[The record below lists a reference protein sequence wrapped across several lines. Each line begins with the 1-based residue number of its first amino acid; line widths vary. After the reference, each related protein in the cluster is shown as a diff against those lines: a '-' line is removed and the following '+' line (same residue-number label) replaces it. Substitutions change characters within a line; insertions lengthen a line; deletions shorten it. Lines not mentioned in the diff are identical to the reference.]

1 MLLNLVVSMN
11 RSQAFSRGPR
21 SRFTVV
27 DMPKDKHLQRK
38 TIKRIWN
45 YLKGYPWTLV
55 VVGLVIIFQS
65 AFSLGL
71 PYIIRIAID
80 DYINIDE
87 VNFMA
92 VVFIFASVALLTGFA
107 AFGSWLQRVL
117 IATAAGK
124 VTKKIRT
131 DAFSNLQKLS
141 IKYYDQN
148 AHGDIMSVITND
160 VETIYTA
167 LSQVVPQLI
176 NAVIMIVGSIT
187 LMFFTSWH
195 LTLVVIA
202 LFPLM
207 MVAIAFITTRAF
219 KHFKTQYAKL
229 GEVNGIVKEDIDGL
243 KVVKLY
249 NQEQN
254 MIDKFSASNNDLQ
267 KASFKAQIF
276 SGMMMPIIRLL
287 DNILYGVVVAAGA
300 ILHIKLGIISVG
312 KIQSMTNYAKMFVR
326 PISNIAQTY
335 NMLQS
340 AVAGG
345 YRVFKLI
352 DEPDEYKNDPSKPL
366 TNNKFD
372 VAFQEVNFGYSKERQ
387 ILKDIHFSIGSGK
400 TIAIVGP
407 TGGGKTTIINL
418 LSRFY
423 DPDSGTISIGGF
435 NVQEHSKSSVRREM
449 GVVLQTTYL
458 FKGTILENIK
468 YGKNDATFEEVVSA
482 AKTAQVHDII
492 ERLPKKY
499 ETKVKEGGRNFS
511 HGERQLIAIARAILG
526 NPSIIVLD
534 EATSSVDTRTEM
546 KIQKSIGFLVKNR
559 TSFIIAHRL
568 QTIKNA
574 DIILVVEDG
583 KITEQGNH
591 DQLIAQRGLYYEMY
605 TLQFGEQ

>member
-1 MLLNLVVSMN
+1 MN
-11 RSQAFSRGPR
+11 RSHSFSRGPR
-21 SRFTVV
+21 SRFTIV

-38 TIKRIWN
+38 TIKRLWQ
-45 YLKGYPWTLV
+45 YVKLYPWTLL
-55 VVGLVIIFQS
+55 VVGLVIIFQA
-65 AFSLGL
+65 AFSLIL
-71 PYIIRIAID
+71 PYIVRIAID
-80 DYINIDE
+80 DYINIE
-87 VNFMA
+87 TVNLMA
-92 VVFIFASVALLTGFA
+92 VAIIFASVALLTVIT

-117 IATAAGK
+117 IATATGK
-124 VTKKIRT
+124 ITKKIRT
-131 DAFSNLQKLS
+131 DAFLKLQKLP

-160 VETIYTA
+160 VETIFMA
-167 LSQVVPQLI
+167 LSQVIPQLI
-176 NAVIMIVGSIT
+176 NAIIMIIGSIT

-195 LTLVVIA
+195 LTLVVLS

-207 MVAIAFITTRAF
+207 LLVIAFITTRAF
-219 KHFKTQYAKL
+219 KHFKTQHVKL

-249 NQEQN
+249 NQEKA
-254 MIDKFSASNNDLQ
+254 MIERFSEANDQLQ
-267 KASFKAQIF
+267 VASFKAQIY

-287 DNILYGVVVAAGA
+287 DNILYGIVVAVGA
-300 ILHIKLGIISVG
+300 VLNIKLGASVISVG
-312 KIQSMTNYAKMFVR
+312 KIQSMTNYARMFVR

-345 YRVFKLI
+345 YRVFRLI
-352 DEPDEYKNDPSKPL
+352 DEPDEYLNDAPANLPSKQ
-366 TNNKFD
+366 FD
-372 VAFQEVNFGYSKERQ
+372 VCFEQVNFAYVPKQKVLENIS
-387 ILKDIHFSIGSGK
+387 FSIASGK

-423 DPDSGTISIGGF
+423 DPESGRILIGGHDI
-435 NVQEHSKSSVRREM
+435 NEYSKASVRSQM

-458 FKGTILENIK
+458 FKGTVLDNIK
-468 YGKNDATFEEVVSA
+468 YGHPKASFEQVVA
-482 AKTAQVHDII
+482 AAQTAQVHDII
-492 ERLPKKY
+492 ERLPPKY
-499 ETKVKEGGRNFS
+499 QTKVKEGGRNFS

-526 NPSIIVLD
+526 NPPIIVLD
-534 EATSSVDTRTEM
+534 EATSSVDTRTEA

-574 DIILVVEDG
+574 DLILVIQEG

-591 DQLIAQRGLYYEMY
+591 EQLIAQKGLYYEMY
-605 TLQFGEQ
+605 ALQFNKL

>member
-1 MLLNLVVSMN
+1 MN
-11 RSQAFSRGPR
+11 RAQAFSRGPR

-38 TIKRIWN
+38 TIKRIWQ
-45 YLKGYPWTLV
+45 YVKQYPWTLV
-55 VVGLVIIFQS
+55 IVGFVILLQA
-65 AFSLGL
+65 AFSLTL
-71 PYIIRIAID
+71 PYIVQVAID
-80 DYINIDE
+80 DYINIATVD
-87 VNFMA
+87 FMA
-92 VVFIFASVALLTGFA
+92 VVFIFASVAVLTAITALGA
-107 AFGSWLQRVL
+107 WLQRIL
-117 IATAAGK
+117 IASAAGK
-124 VTKKIRT
+124 ITKKIRT
-131 DAFSNLQKLS
+131 DAFGKLQKLS
-141 IKYYDQN
+141 IKYYDTN

-160 VETIYTA
+160 VETIFTA
-167 LSQVVPQLI
+167 LSQVIPQLI
-176 NAVIMIVGSIT
+176 NAVIMIIGSIT

-195 LTLVVIA
+195 LTLIVIS

-207 MVAIAFITTRAF
+207 LLSVAFITTRAF
-219 KHFKTQYAKL
+219 KHFKMQHAKL

-249 NQEQN
+249 NQEQT
-254 MIDKFSASNNDLQ
+254 MIDKFSVSNDQLQ
-267 KASFKAQIF
+267 VASFKAQIY

-300 ILHIKLGIISVG
+300 VLNIKLGVISVG
-312 KIQSMTNYAKMFVR
+312 KIQSMTNYSKMFVR

-345 YRVFKLI
+345 YRVFKLM
-352 DEPDEYKNDPSKPL
+352 DEPDEYLNDAPASLP
-366 TNNKFD
+366 
-372 VAFQEVNFGYSKERQ
+372 QEGFNVRFENVHFGYNPNQKV
-387 ILKDIHFSIGSGK
+387 LNDINFEIASGK

-423 DPDSGTISIGGF
+423 DPDAGSIFIGGN
-435 NVQEHSKSSVRREM
+435 NVKNFSKPSVRSQM

-458 FKGTILENIK
+458 FKGTILDNIK
-468 YGKNDATFEEVVSA
+468 YGNKEATFEEVEEA
-482 AKTAQVHDII
+482 ARIAQVHDII
-492 ERLPKKY
+492 ERLPRKY
-499 ETKVKEGGRNFS
+499 QTKVKEGGRNFS

-534 EATSSVDTRTEM
+534 EATSSVDTRTES

-574 DIILVVEDG
+574 DLILVVQEG
-583 KITEQGNH
+583 KITEQGSH
-591 DQLIAQRGLYYEMY
+591 RELIAKRGLYYEMY
-605 TLQFGEQ
+605 SLQFGEDGKES